1 MRYLGS
7 KIKLLNF
14 IQRTIEKYNIQG
26 HVFCDLFAGTSC
38 VADFFKDR
46 YDVIANDFMYYLY
59 CFSKAKLNFHDV
71 PLFKTFQEK
80 YNLT

>member
-26 HVFCDLFAGTSC
+26 HVFCDLTGIFQSPEGILCSSAATRVPNG
-38 VADFFKDR
+38 A
-46 YDVIANDFMYYLY
+46 LY
-59 CFSKAKLNFHDV
+59 SM
-71 PLFKTFQEK
+71 P
-80 YNLT
+80 